1 VKSGTPSPPFTV
13 KAALGGPSA
22 NPGRVPASRK
32 LAYGIGNIAY
42 SLPYQATASLFMLF
56 ATAILGVPPAVAGLV
71 GALSIAWDALTDPVV
86 GYLSDHAESPRFG
99 RRHLFI
105 LAGGLGIALFN
116 YTLWTISPASSL
128 ALRVGLIA
136 VSLLLLK
143 TALAVFFVPYL
154 ALGGELSQ
162 DYDQRSSIQ
171 GIRAA
176 FYLVGMILA
185 LFATPVFFFRSTPQF
200 PRGQLNPAAYPRMA
214 LASSLVAAIATLV
227 CFLGTRRSI
236 PTLPRRTVEMGREG
250 RSARSV
256 WTNFVEALKNRELLM
271 LVLMIFV
278 LEAGFQFGIAIGFHV
293 NTYTYGLTGPMIGV
307 LGLVVLGTSVL
318 SQPLWVAFTK
328 RFEKKTALI
337 AGLTIGFV
345 GFIGAP
351 WTHVWWKIFPIQ
363 APTLLFTLGA
373 FMVLAGIGNGA
384 FMSIPNS
391 MIADA
396 ADVEEL
402 RTGKRDEGLYFGTY
416 TLAYK
421 AGTAVSWALSGA
433 ALAAIH
439 FAPGST
445 SQSESVRFALA
456 MVPTYLLLATA
467 PFALYFILRYG
478 ITRERWRQ
486 TRAAL
491 DARRESP
498 T

>member
-1 VKSGTPSPPFTV
+1 
-13 KAALGGPSA
+13 
-22 NPGRVPASRK
+22 
-32 LAYGIGNIAY
+32 
-42 SLPYQATASLFMLF
+42 
-56 ATAILGVPPAVAGLV
+56 
-71 GALSIAWDALTDPVV
+71 
-86 GYLSDHAESPRFG
+86 
-99 RRHLFI
+99 
-105 LAGGLGIALFN
+105 
-116 YTLWTISPASSL
+116 
-128 ALRVGLIA
+128 
-136 VSLLLLK
+136 
-143 TALAVFFVPYL
+143 
-154 ALGGELSQ
+154 
-162 DYDQRSSIQ
+162 
-171 GIRAA
+171 
-176 FYLVGMILA
+176 
-185 LFATPVFFFRSTPQF
+185 
-200 PRGQLNPAAYPRMA
+200 
-214 LASSLVAAIATLV
+214 
-227 CFLGTRRSI
+227 
-236 PTLPRRTVEMGREG
+236 MGREG
-250 RSARSV
+250 RSARGV

-293 NTYTYGLTGPMIGV
+293 NTYTYGLTGPMIGA

-337 AGLTIGFV
+337 AGLAIGFV

-363 APTLLFTLGA
+363 APTLPFTLGA

-396 ADVEEL
+396 ADIEEL

-439 FAPGST
+439 FVPGST
-445 SQSESVRFALA
+445 SQPESVRFALA

-491 DARRESP
+491 DARRLSSS
-498 T
+498 